1 MRIKLTHCGFLEK
14 AVKSE
19 NIENATAKT
28 VKLSTSLAAAN
39 DSDKSHQARDDI
51 LINGADNH
59 DETKTAVPELAAGG
73 NQDVAMDDHA
83 KKGDSEDEDEEEGE
97 DIICNGFNN
106 YLTADEEHSAF
117 DIAHLLS
124 GMSQEYIFNLLKFLK
139 VR

>member
-1 MRIKLTHCGFLEK
+1 
-14 AVKSE
+14 VKSE
-19 NIENATAKT
+19 KTENATAKV

-39 DSDKSHQARDDI
+39 VSDKSHQARDDI

-59 DETKTAVPELAAGG
+59 DETKTAAPELAAGG

-83 KKGDSEDEDEEEGE
+83 KKGDSEDEEEGE